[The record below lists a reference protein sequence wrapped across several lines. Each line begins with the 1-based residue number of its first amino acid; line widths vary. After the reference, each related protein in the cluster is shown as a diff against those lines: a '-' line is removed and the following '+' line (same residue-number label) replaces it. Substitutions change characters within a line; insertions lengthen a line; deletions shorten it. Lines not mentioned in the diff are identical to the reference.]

1 VKLAEPYRP
10 RPVRFLDLVELD
22 GWRIKVYGIA
32 YEGKQPEEVLV
43 RAALDTARGSLPAPA
58 IAEERYGV
66 GFLGVH
72 QGRGSN
78 FVFLDW
84 WAHENEL
91 HHHVWFSSK
100 EAPSALRAAQPGDPI
115 ACAWD
120 ISVLAH
126 EREAWVAHVLTRF
139 DAPDVEGYLAA
150 RMNADV

>member
-1 VKLAEPYRP
+1 VELAEPYKP
-10 RPVRFLDLVELD
+10 RPVRFLDVAELD

-32 YEGKQPEEVLV
+32 YEGERPEEALV
-43 RAALDTARGSLPAPA
+43 QAALDTARRSLPAPPSTDD
-58 IAEERYGV
+58 RY
-66 GFLGVH
+66 VH

-84 WAHENEL
+84 WADENEL
-91 HHHVWFSSK
+91 HHHIWFSSK
-100 EAPSALRAAQPGDPI
+100 DAPSALTAAQPGDPI